1 MSAKKQTPE
10 TDPAAA
16 TSFEAALGELQ
27 EIVSKLE
34 SGSTTLEE
42 SMQQFERGVGLLKNC
57 YRVLESAEQRIEIL
71 TGVDR
76 DGNAITE
83 PFDASATFEGVEEA
97 VAPARKTRSR
107 PTRGELPF

>member
-1 MSAKKQTPE
+1 MSAKKPTPDA
-10 TDPAAA
+10 DPAAA
-16 TSFEAALGELQ
+16 TSFEAAIGELQ
-27 EIVSKLE
+27 QIVSQLE

-76 DGNAITE
+76 DGNAVTE
-83 PFDASATFEGVEEA
+83 PFDATATFEGVEEA
-97 VAPARKTRSR
+97 KSPTRKPRSR